1 MTEAGE
7 KTMPLL
13 AYSELCKVRISLFSA
28 FSALTGFLLAARE
41 FRPEALVLVAGVFL
55 LACGS
60 SGLNQYQER
69 KTDALMP
76 RTEGRPI
83 PSGRMDPSHAL
94 FFSVMLIFLGS
105 LTLLLTGRAVAPFLG
120 LLAVIWYNGLYTYL
134 KRKSAF
140 ALIPGSLV
148 GTIPP
153 AIGWVTGGGAFSD
166 PGLIALCFFFFLWQV
181 PHFWLL
187 ILSYGEEYRNAGLPS
202 LTTIFTRTQLLRI
215 IVNWIFATAV
225 SCLFLSISGMVLTPL
240 INYILLGVSLWL
252 MATAIR
258 LLRQGGGVSSTSTYA
273 STYTSTFRRINI
285 YMFLVMTLLSVDK
298 LIV

>member
-1 MTEAGE
+1 MTEAGQ

-13 AYSELCKVRISLFSA
+13 VYSELCKVRISLFSA
-28 FSALTGFLLAARE
+28 FSALTGLLLAAHE
-41 FRPEALVLVAGVFL
+41 FRPEAVVLVAGVFL

-60 SGLNQYQER
+60 SALNQYQER

-76 RTEGRPI
+76 RTEKRPI
-83 PSGRMDPSHAL
+83 PSGRMEPSHAL
-94 FFSVMLIFLGS
+94 FFSVMLISLGS
-105 LTLLLTGRAVAPFLG
+105 LTLLLTGRAVAPVLG

-148 GTIPP
+148 GAIPP
-153 AIGWVTGGGAFSD
+153 AIGWVTGGGTFLD

-202 LTTIFTRTQLLRI
+202 LTAIFTRTQLLRI

-240 INYILLGVSLWL
+240 INYALIGVSLWL
-252 MATAIR
+252 VTTAVR
-258 LLRQGGGVSSTSTYA
+258 LLIQGGEVTSTY
-273 STYTSTFRRINI
+273 SSTFRRINT

>member
-1 MTEAGE
+1 
-7 KTMPLL
+7 MPLL
-13 AYSELCKVRISLFSA
+13 VYSELCKVRISLFSA
-28 FSALTGFLLAARE
+28 FSALTGLLLAARE
-41 FRPEALVLVAGVFL
+41 FRPEAVVLVAGVFL

-60 SGLNQYQER
+60 SALNQYQER
-69 KTDALMP
+69 KTDVLMP

-83 PSGRMDPSHAL
+83 PSGRMEPSHAL
-94 FFSVMLIFLGS
+94 FFSVMLISLGS
-105 LTLLLTGRAVAPFLG
+105 LTLLLTGRAVAPVLG

-140 ALIPGSLV
+140 ALIPGALV
-148 GTIPP
+148 GAIPP
-153 AIGWVTGGGAFSD
+153 AIGWVTGEGTFSD

-202 LTTIFTRTQLLRI
+202 LTAIFTRTQLLRI

-240 INYILLGVSLWL
+240 INYMLLGVSLWL

-258 LLRQGGGVSSTSTYA
+258 LLIQGGEVT
-273 STYTSTFRRINI
+273 STYTSTFRRINT

>member
-1 MTEAGE
+1 MTEARK
-7 KTMPLL
+7 KTMTLL
-13 AYSELCKVRISLFSA
+13 VYSELCKVRISLFSA
-28 FSALTGFLLAARE
+28 FAALTGFLLAAHE
-41 FRPEALVLVAGVFL
+41 FRPEALVLIVGVFL

-60 SGLNQYQER
+60 SALNQYQER

-83 PSGRMDPSHAL
+83 PSGRIESSHAL
-94 FFSVMLIFLGS
+94 IFSLMLISLGS
-105 LTLLLTGRAVAPFLG
+105 LTLLLTGKAVALLLG
-120 LLAVIWYNGLYTYL
+120 LLAVIWYNGLYTCL
-134 KRKSAF
+134 KRTSAF

-153 AIGWVTGGGAFSD
+153 AIGWLTAGGTFSD

-202 LTTIFTRTQLLRI
+202 LSTFLTKTQLLRI

-225 SCLFLSISGMVLTPL
+225 SCLFLSLSGVVLASL
-240 INYILLGVSLWL
+240 INYLLFGISLWL

-258 LLRQGGGVSSTSTYA
+258 LLIQGGEA
-273 STYTSTFRRINI
+273 AYTFTFRRINT
-285 YMFLVMTLLSVDK
+285 YMFLVMFLASLDTFFM
-298 LIV
+298 

>member
-7 KTMPLL
+7 KTVPLL
-13 AYSELCKVRISLFSA
+13 VYSELCKVRISLFSA
-28 FSALTGFLLAARE
+28 FSALTGLLLAARE
-41 FRPEALVLVAGVFL
+41 FRPETVVLVAGVFL

-60 SGLNQYQER
+60 SALNQYQER

-76 RTEGRPI
+76 RTEKRPI
-83 PSGRMDPSHAL
+83 PSGRMEPSHAL
-94 FFSVMLIFLGS
+94 FFSVMLISLGS
-105 LTLLLTGRAVAPFLG
+105 LTLLLTGRAVAPVLG

-148 GTIPP
+148 GAIPP
-153 AIGWVTGGGAFSD
+153 AMGWVTGGGTFLD

-202 LTTIFTRTQLLRI
+202 LTAIFTRTQLLRI

-240 INYILLGVSLWL
+240 INYALIGVSLWL
-252 MATAIR
+252 VTTAVR
-258 LLRQGGGVSSTSTYA
+258 LLIQGGEVT
-273 STYTSTFRRINI
+273 STYTSTFRGINT
-285 YMFLVMTLLSVDK
+285 YMFLVMFLATIDTFF
-298 LIV
+298 I

>member
-1 MTEAGE
+1 MR
-7 KTMPLL
+7 LL
-13 AYSELCKVRISLFSA
+13 VYLELCKVRISLFSA
-28 FSALTGFLLAARE
+28 CSALTGFLLAARA
-41 FRPEALVLVAGVFL
+41 FRPEALVLVAGVLL

-60 SGLNQYQER
+60 SALNQYQER
-69 KTDALMP
+69 KTDSLMP

-83 PSGRMDPSHAL
+83 PSGRIESFHAL
-94 FFSVMLIFLGS
+94 VFSIMLIFLGS
-105 LTLLLTGRAVAPFLG
+105 LTLLLTGRVVVSLLG
-120 LLAVIWYNGLYTYL
+120 LLAVIWYNGLYTLL
-134 KRKSAF
+134 KKKSAF
-140 ALIPGSLV
+140 ALIPGALV

-153 AIGWVTGGGAFSD
+153 AIGWVTAGGTFSD

-187 ILSYGEEYRNAGLPS
+187 ILHYGGEYEKARLPS
-202 LTTIFTRTQLLRI
+202 LSALFTKTQLSRI

-240 INYILLGVSLWL
+240 INYMLLGVSLWL
-252 MATAIR
+252 MAIAIR
-258 LLRQGGGVSSTSTYA
+258 LLIQGGEVT

-285 YMFLVMTLLSVDK
+285 YTFLVMTLLSVDK

>member
-1 MTEAGE
+1 MTEAGQ

-13 AYSELCKVRISLFSA
+13 VYSELCKVRISLFSA
-28 FSALTGFLLAARE
+28 FSALTGLLLAARE
-41 FRPEALVLVAGVFL
+41 FRPEAVVLVAGVFL

-60 SGLNQYQER
+60 SALNQYQER
-69 KTDALMP
+69 KTDVLMP

-83 PSGRMDPSHAL
+83 PSGRMEPSHAL
-94 FFSVMLIFLGS
+94 FFSVMLISLGS
-105 LTLLLTGRAVAPFLG
+105 LTLLLTGRAVAPVLG

-140 ALIPGSLV
+140 ALIPGALV
-148 GTIPP
+148 GAIPP
-153 AIGWVTGGGAFSD
+153 AIGWVTGEGTFSD

-202 LTTIFTRTQLLRI
+202 LTAIFTRTQLLRI

-240 INYILLGVSLWL
+240 INYMLLGVSLWL

-258 LLRQGGGVSSTSTYA
+258 LLIQGGEVT
-273 STYTSTFRRINI
+273 STYTSTFRRINT